1 MLADEALSR
10 IQDLDAKTRSGRG
23 SERARRHARIDT
35 PASLVRGNIKG
46 ICEEENGLV
55 MTNEERQSEMGRR
68 PLRLGVLLFFIG
80 LLTGLALPVVANPR
94 MALSSHL
101 EGVMNGLFLLAL
113 GAIWHRLR
121 LGLRPQRIAFWLVV
135 YGTFVN
141 WGTTLLA
148 AIWGAGQEMMPLP
161 AAGYTG
167 TSTQETLIAV
177 GLVSLS
183 VAMLVVCPIVLWGL
197 RSPAK

>member
-1 MLADEALSR
+1 MQRRAADGLASEHGAARELMHPLR
-10 IQDLDAKTRSGRG
+10 RFGVTFGEFAKKEKRS
-23 SERARRHARIDT
+23 
-35 PASLVRGNIKG
+35 
-46 ICEEENGLV
+46 V

-68 PLRLGVLLFFIG
+68 LLQLGVLLFFIG
-80 LLTGLALPVVANPR
+80 LLTGFALPAVANPR

-121 LGLRPQRIAFWLVV
+121 LGLRAQRIAFWLVV

-148 AIWGAGQEMMPLP
+148 AIWGAGQEMMPL
-161 AAGYTG
+161 AASGYTG
-167 TSTQETLIAV
+167 TSTQETLIAI

-183 VAMLVVCPIVLWGL
+183 VAMLVVCPIVFWGL